1 MQISQQQ
8 HAVFFRLSSGDA
20 LPDALVARL
29 REAGI
34 ATGTLRAHG
43 VLEHVELRTFHSQT
57 RTFGSARSISGAV
70 HAITIDGTIGLSEGT
85 PQVVLRAVLSRE
97 TDASVETLS
106 GVIASARVVALE
118 VVATSAQDL
127 ALPLVHDA
135 RAGLPMLADSGN
147 AAPSPSP
154 QHAPTIREDSPRP
167 APTTT
172 SAPAASGGWADAVAT
187 SNAQP
192 PLKPLGSQNLP
203 AKPPARPVTTSYEG
217 DQIFPE
223 PGDLVQHFAF
233 GSSEVLRSDGDRLHL
248 KVGKDGRIREIALE
262 MLKVTFTG
270 EDPNV
275 RPRHFKLDRKL

>member
-1 MQISQQQ
+1 MTMQTSQSQ

-43 VLEHVELRTFHSQT
+43 VLEHVELRTFQAQT
-57 RTFGSARSISGAV
+57 RAFGSTRSISGAV

-85 PQVVLRAVLSRE
+85 PQVVLRAILSRE
-97 TDASVETLS
+97 TDAGVETLS

-118 VVATSAQDL
+118 VIANSALDL
-127 ALPLVHDA
+127 ALPLVHDG
-135 RAGLPMLADSGN
+135 RAGLPMLAEGN
-147 AAPSPSP
+147 STGAAP
-154 QHAPTIREDSPRP
+154 APPPREQSPRP
-167 APTTT
+167 APV
-172 SAPAASGGWADAVAT
+172 AQPSGAWADAVAT

-192 PLKPLGSQNLP
+192 PLKPLGAQNLP
-203 AKPPARPVTTSYEG
+203 AKPPPRPATSYEG
-217 DQIFPE
+217 ADQIFPE
-223 PGDLVQHFAF
+223 PGDVVQHFAF
-233 GSSEVLRSDGDRLHL
+233 GNCEVLRSDGDRLHL

-262 MLKVTFTG
+262 MLKVTLLD
-270 EDPNV
+270 EDANA

>member
-1 MQISQQQ
+1 MTMQTSQSQ
-8 HAVFFRLSSGDA
+8 HAVFFRLNSGDA

-43 VLEHVELRTFHSQT
+43 VLEHVELRTFQSQT
-57 RTFGSARSISGAV
+57 RTFGSSRSIAGAV
-70 HAITIDGTIGLSEGT
+70 HAITIDGTIGLSEGA

-97 TDASVETLS
+97 TDAGVETLS

-118 VVATSAQDL
+118 VIANSALDL

-135 RAGLPMLADSGN
+135 RAGLPMLANGTSTSP
-147 AAPSPSP
+147 AAP
-154 QHAPTIREDSPRP
+154 APAPLPARDESPRP
-167 APTTT
+167 AP
-172 SAPAASGGWADAVAT
+172 AAASGGWADAVAT

-203 AKPPARPVTTSYEG
+203 AKPPARPVSAEAYDG

-223 PGDLVQHFAF
+223 PGDMVQHFAF
-233 GSSEVLRSDGDRLHL
+233 GNCEVLRSDGDRLHL

-262 MLKVTFTG
+262 MLKVTLLG
-270 EDPNV
+270 DDANA
-275 RPRHFKLDRKL
+275 RPRHFKLDRRL

>member
-1 MQISQQQ
+1 
-8 HAVFFRLSSGDA
+8 

-43 VLEHVELRTFHSQT
+43 ILEHVELRTFQSQT

-70 HAITIDGTIGLSEGT
+70 HAITIDGTIGLSEGA

-97 TDASVETLS
+97 TDAGVETLS

-118 VVATSAQDL
+118 VVATSALDL
-127 ALPLVHDA
+127 ALPLVHDG
-135 RAGLPMLADSGN
+135 RAGLPMLAVGVAS
-147 AAPSPSP
+147 APAHSPSP
-154 QHAPTIREDSPRP
+154 PREESPRP
-167 APTTT
+167 APA
-172 SAPAASGGWADAVAT
+172 APSGGWADAVAT

-192 PLKPLGSQNLP
+192 ALKPLGAQNLP
-203 AKPPARPVTTSYEG
+203 AKPPPRPASTSYDG

-223 PGDLVQHFAF
+223 PGDEVQHFAF
-233 GSSEVLRSDGDRLHL
+233 GKAEVVRSDGDRLHL

-262 MLKVTFTG
+262 MLKVTLLD
-270 EDPNV
+270 EDASV

>member
-1 MQISQQQ
+1 MQTSQSQ
-8 HAVFFRLSSGDA
+8 HAVFFRLNSGES

-29 REAGI
+29 REARI

-43 VLEHVELRTFHSQT
+43 VLEHVELRTFQSQT
-57 RTFGSARSISGAV
+57 RTFGSSRSIAGAV
-70 HAITIDGTIGLSEGT
+70 HAITIEGTIGLAEGT
-85 PQVVLRAVLSRE
+85 PQVVLRAILSRE
-97 TDASVETLS
+97 TDAGVETLS

-127 ALPLVHDA
+127 ALPLVHDG
-135 RAGLPMLADSGN
+135 RAGLPMLAD
-147 AAPSPSP
+147 AAGGATPSP
-154 QHAPTIREDSPRP
+154 HVAPRDESPRP
-167 APTTT
+167 APA
-172 SAPAASGGWADAVAT
+172 APSGGWADAVAT

-192 PLKPLGSQNLP
+192 QLKPHGSQNLP
-203 AKPPARPVTTSYEG
+203 AKPPARPVSSYEGEG

-233 GSSEVLRSDGDRLHL
+233 GTCEVVRSDGDRLHL

-262 MLKVTFTG
+262 MLKVTLLD

-275 RPRHFKLDRKL
+275 RPRHFKLDRRL